1 MPKQNHSYG
10 RLCTPSMSANRSS
23 ISDLYKPKS
32 NRYQAANQHQYL
44 NRLNSSALYGLTPRY
59 RSLMMSATTKDASQS
74 AAGAIAMDEEQM
86 RKNIMEKLQKMK
98 EAVECGDECEDPEE
112 IKLRDQF

>member
-1 MPKQNHSYG
+1 MPKQNQTYG
-10 RLCTPSMSANRSS
+10 RLCTPSMSMNRSS
-23 ISDLYKPKS
+23 NISDLYKPKS
-32 NRYQAANQHQYL
+32 NRYQAAHQHQYL

-86 RKNIMEKLQKMK
+86 RKNIMEKL
-98 EAVECGDECEDPEE
+98 
-112 IKLRDQF
+112 